1 MAATRRPTRGARE
14 ASLNEP
20 LAFGSG
26 SELCSCGPMN
36 TVVFTAPREPDPTF
50 ALRVRIPGQRK
61 SVGPA
66 GPTSARDGAGE
77 AADRAVQPSGG
88 PPSARAP
95 DTPRR
100 VPSFREFASIWL
112 DRQMLEGGHSGSGLS
127 DRSRQDIE
135 WRLSKHLV
143 PAFGEAPLD
152 RITREAVDNF
162 RLAMVRESGL
172 GVTSINKLLF
182 TLSAVLETAVEYEII
197 ARNGARGRRRRLAAP
212 APKRPWLDRA
222 DHIAALLEAAGRMDH
237 QARVHRG
244 QRRSILATLAF
255 AGLRI
260 GEALSLRWRE
270 VDLIRDTITIRAS
283 KTEAGLR
290 TVNMLPILR
299 AELAGYR
306 ASQDSAPDSL
316 VFGTSNGRENGA
328 TNIRRRILA
337 KAVEGANERLLAED
351 ADPLPDHLTPH
362 ALRRTF
368 ASLLFAIGES
378 PPYVMAQMGHTTPS
392 LTLAIYAR
400 QMNRRDGEPDR
411 LKALVGGH
419 SLDRAA
425 RDDSLR

>member
-1 MAATRRPTRGARE
+1 
-14 ASLNEP
+14 
-20 LAFGSG
+20 
-26 SELCSCGPMN
+26 MN
-36 TVVFTAPREPDPTF
+36 TVVFTARREPDPTF
-50 ALRVRIPGQRK
+50 ALRVRVPGQRK
-61 SVGPA
+61 SVCFAGPA
-66 GPTSARDGAGE
+66 SARDGAAE
-77 AADRAVQPSGG
+77 AADRAVRPSGDL
-88 PPSARAP
+88 PSASVLEAP
-95 DTPRR
+95 RH
-100 VPSFREFASIWL
+100 VPSFREFASAWL
-112 DRQMLEGGHSGSGLS
+112 DRQTLEGGHSGRGLTE
-127 DRSRQDIE
+127 RSRQDIE

-143 PAFGEAPLD
+143 PAFGETPLD
-152 RITREAVDNF
+152 RITREAVDDF
-162 RLAMVRESGL
+162 RLVMVRESGL
-172 GVTSINKLLF
+172 GTTSINKLLF
-182 TLSAVLETAVEYEII
+182 TLSAVLETAVEYDVI

-222 DHIAALLEAAGRMDH
+222 DHIAALLDAAGRMDRE
-237 QARVHRG
+237 ARVHRG
-244 QRRSILATLAF
+244 QRRAILATLAF

-290 TVNMLPILR
+290 TVNMLPVLR
-299 AELAGYR
+299 DELAGYR
-306 ASQDSAPDSL
+306 ASQHPAPDSL

-337 KAVEGANERLLAED
+337 RAVEAANKRLLANE
-351 ADPLPDHLTPH
+351 AEPLPDHLTPH

-419 SLDRAA
+419 GLDHAA
-425 RDDSLR
+425 RGDSLS